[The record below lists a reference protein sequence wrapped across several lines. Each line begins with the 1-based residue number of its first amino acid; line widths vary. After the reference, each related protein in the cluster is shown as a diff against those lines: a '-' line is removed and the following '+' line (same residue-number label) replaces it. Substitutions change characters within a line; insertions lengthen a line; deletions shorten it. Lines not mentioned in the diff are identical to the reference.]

1 MSKLFWLQGYRQ
13 LKLITTLNQDTKST
27 GCLLLS
33 PGQGH
38 EINLGENIVEM
49 LPENGVAVGDRGFCS
64 RKLFEQFI
72 RNGALF
78 VIRIKSNWKWD
89 ENYRIAT
96 RYGPVR
102 VVCFGSI
109 EQKVDYYLATNI
121 PEEIMSNEEIAE
133 AYRRAIEVLWKFLKT
148 HLKLDKMMSKN
159 LNGITMQIY
168 AILIVYLI
176 LQLYAYGTAT
186 PMEIP
191 RIYGSK

>member
-1 MSKLFWLQGYRQ
+1 MSKLFWLQGYCQ

-64 RKLFEQFI
+64 RIEQFI

-78 VIRIKSNWKWD
+78 IIRIKSNWKWD
-89 ENYRIAT
+89 EDYRIVT

-102 VVCFGSI
+102 VVCLGSI
-109 EQKVDYYLATNI
+109 EQKVDDYLATNI
-121 PEEIMSNEEIAE
+121 PEEIMSHEEIAE
-133 AYRRAIEVLWKFLKT
+133 AYRWAIEVLWKFLKT

-159 LNGITMQIY
+159 LYRMTIQID

-186 PMEIP
+186 PIEIP

>member
-38 EINLGENIVEM
+38 EINFGDDMVKM

-78 VIRIKSNWKWD
+78 IIRIKSNWKWD
-89 ENYRIAT
+89 ENYRIVT

-102 VVCFGSI
+102 IVCLGSI
-109 EQKVDYYLATNI
+109 EQKVDDY
-121 PEEIMSNEEIAE
+121 
-133 AYRRAIEVLWKFLKT
+133 
-148 HLKLDKMMSKN
+148 
-159 LNGITMQIY
+159 
-168 AILIVYLI
+168 
-176 LQLYAYGTAT
+176 
-186 PMEIP
+186 
-191 RIYGSK
+191 

>member
-1 MSKLFWLQGYRQ
+1 MVK
-13 LKLITTLNQDTKST
+13 
-27 GCLLLS
+27 
-33 PGQGH
+33 
-38 EINLGENIVEM
+38 M

-64 RKLFEQFI
+64 RIERFI

-78 VIRIKSNWKWD
+78 IIRIKSNWKWD

-121 PEEIMSNEEIAE
+121 PEEIMSHEEIAE
-133 AYRRAIEVLWKFLKT
+133 AYRRAIEVLWKFLRT

-159 LNGITMQIY
+159 LNGMTMQID

-186 PMEIP
+186 PIEIP
-191 RIYGSK
+191 RIYGSKLVDKLRYIQTVIQREFNLVHWLQRAVPCLEM